1 MRMYEIANAEDQL
14 GLLRVIMNNTW
25 SAISQQA
32 SAQAK
37 QKAAQASKPKTKAPK
52 APKIPK
58 PKAVSLPQRA
68 MPAAVARPAQAVQAK
83 VAKPVAQAKTIAPSQ
98 PKSPATTGPTITTKS
113 PQDLKMFR
121 DYLRGETPKPL

>member
-37 QKAAQASKPKTKAPK
+37 QKAAQASKPKSKTPK
-52 APKIPK
+52 APKTPK

-68 MPAAVARPAQAVQAK
+68 IPVPVARPVRAAQQK
-83 VAKPVAQAKTIAPSQ
+83 VAKPVAQAKTIAPLQ
-98 PKSPATTGPTITTKS
+98 PKSPATTGPTITNKS
-113 PQDLKMFR
+113 PQELKMFR

>member
-37 QKAAQASKPKTKAPK
+37 QKVTQASKPKAKAPK
-52 APKIPK
+52 TPKIPK

-68 MPAAVARPAQAVQAK
+68 MPAPVAKPVQAVPQK
-83 VAKPVAQAKTIAPSQ
+83 VAKPVTQSKTIAPSQ
-98 PKSPATTGPTITTKS
+98 PKSPATTGPTINTKS
-113 PQDLKMFR
+113 PQELKMFR

>member
-37 QKAAQASKPKTKAPK
+37 QKVAQASKPKAKAPK

-58 PKAVSLPQRA
+58 PKVAQLSQRT
-68 MPAAVARPAQAVQAK
+68 MPAPVAQQTKPVRQV
-83 VAKPVAQAKTIAPSQ
+83 VAKPVAQAKMIAPSQ
-98 PKSPATTGPTITTKS
+98 PKSPATTAPTITTKS

>member
-37 QKAAQASKPKTKAPK
+37 QKATQASKPKAKVPK
-52 APKIPK
+52 APKLPK
-58 PKAVSLPQRA
+58 PKVVSLPQRA
-68 MPAAVARPAQAVQAK
+68 MPAPVARPAQAVQVK
-83 VAKPVAQAKTIAPSQ
+83 VAKPVAQAKTITPSQ
-98 PKSPATTGPTITTKS
+98 PKSPAVTGLTIANKS
-113 PQDLKMFR
+113 PQELKMFR

>member
-1 MRMYEIANAEDQL
+1 MKMYEIANAEDQL
-14 GLLRVIMNNTW
+14 GLLRIIMNNTW

-37 QKAAQASKPKTKAPK
+37 QKAAQASKPKAKAPK

-58 PKAVSLPQRA
+58 SKAVSLPQRA
-68 MPAAVARPAQAVQAK
+68 MPTPGVRLVQAVQQK
-83 VAKPVAQAKTIAPSQ
+83 VAKPVTQAKTIAPSQ

-113 PQDLKMFR
+113 SQDLKMFR
-121 DYLRGETPKPL
+121 DYLRGETSKPL

>member
-37 QKAAQASKPKTKAPK
+37 QKAAQASKPKAKAPK

-68 MPAAVARPAQAVQAK
+68 MPAPVARPD
-83 VAKPVAQAKTIAPSQ
+83 TS
-98 PKSPATTGPTITTKS
+98 
-113 PQDLKMFR
+113 
-121 DYLRGETPKPL
+121 

>member
-1 MRMYEIANAEDQL
+1 MYEIANAEDQL

-37 QKAAQASKPKTKAPK
+37 ERAAQASKPKAKAPK
-52 APKIPK
+52 SPKIPK

-68 MPAAVARPAQAVQAK
+68 MPATVARPAQAVQQK

-98 PKSPATTGPTITTKS
+98 PKSPATAGPTITTKS
-113 PQDLKMFR
+113 PQELKMFR